1 MIITQSKTIQD
12 LIRLAKRVARSNA
25 PVLLTGESGTGKEL
39 FSRLI
44 HDSSSRGENKYVT
57 LNCASLPKNLVESE
71 LFGHERGSFT
81 DAVSKRV
88 GRFEAAE
95 HGTLLLDEIS
105 EIPVSLQAK
114 LLRVLESGT
123 YERVGSSE
131 TLLHDVRII
140 AASNRDL
147 RSEVKDGAFRLD
159 LYHRINIIELKI
171 PPLRDRREDIPLLAM
186 HFVDK
191 FRSETEQ
198 KIRGLDNEAMQV
210 LADYHWPGNI
220 RELRNVIHRACILA
234 DSEMLTSDAMRLEAD
249 ELSREDVSDNDVLG
263 SVPEEWL
270 TMELADI
277 EREVILASI
286 DKFGNQRVVAQKLGV
301 SPRTLTN
308 KIRQYREIGFV
319 PLLSKDAA

>member
-1 MIITQSKTIQD
+1 VIITQSKAIQD
-12 LIRLAKRVARSNA
+12 LIRLAKRVAKSNA

-44 HDSSSRGENKYVT
+44 HDSSSRGANPYVT
-57 LNCASLPKNLVESE
+57 VNCASLPKNLIESE

-88 GRFEAAE
+88 GRFEAAQ

-105 EIPVSLQAK
+105 EMPNSLQAK
-114 LLRVLESGT
+114 LLRVLEAGT

-131 TLLHDVRII
+131 TLTHDVRIV

-171 PPLRDRREDIPLLAM
+171 PPLRERREDVPLLAM
-186 HFVDK
+186 HFVEK
-191 FRSETEQ
+191 FRNETEQ
-198 KIRGLDNEAMQV
+198 KIRGLDNEAMQA
-210 LADYHWPGNI
+210 LADYPWPGNV

-234 DSEMLTSDAMRLEAD
+234 DSEILTRDAMRLDDE
-249 ELSREDVSDNDVLG
+249 ELSNGTVDENYQPG

-277 EREVILASI
+277 EREVILAAI
-286 DKFGNQRVVAQKLGV
+286 DKFGNQRIVAQKLGV

-308 KIRQYREIGFV
+308 KIRQYRETGIV
-319 PLLSKDAA
+319 PMLSKEAA